1 VLKILN
7 SDFGHLVAR
16 NGILAIILAYSLYV
30 NKELTA
36 KLFTVIENNT
46 AAMIEFK
53 SALKG
58 ISQ

>member
-1 VLKILN
+1 
-7 SDFGHLVAR
+7 LVAR